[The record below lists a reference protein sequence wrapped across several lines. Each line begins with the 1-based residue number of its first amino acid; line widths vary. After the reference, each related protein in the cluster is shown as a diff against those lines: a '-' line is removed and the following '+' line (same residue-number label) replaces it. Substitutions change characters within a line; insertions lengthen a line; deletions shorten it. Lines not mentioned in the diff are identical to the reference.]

1 MQWRRIG
8 TLYREHVL
16 SPADKVVSESGIIS
30 SRCDSI
36 LSRIFTL
43 DRKLLRVPVQMMTT
57 FAAAAAHV

>member
-1 MQWRRIG
+1 M
-8 TLYREHVL
+8 YREHVL
-16 SPADKVVSESGIIS
+16 SPADKVVSESGNIS